1 MFKHFFVSGIFFQ
14 KSITTV
20 TLVIPDVEVSPLG
33 IGRFQQWPSWTRPP
47 RKFQGWKGEHVTT
60 SGKGKWWDFCVEKVY
75 PKTCTY
81 IYIYTCYRLFLL
93 FCFFVGILK
102 LIDIKYQR
110 LLKCNLVHWLDWW
123 ESCWHGTNMA
133 RAVLQSILVSRLQLY
148 ADVFA
153 WQWWMGGASC
163 CMLSAI
169 PALEVYFGWVVWCL
183 NTFHLSD
190 SCWSVDECLGFLC
203 CWTDAFGG

>member
-1 MFKHFFVSGIFFQ
+1 MTFVNTSSTEISRLERGTCHNFRERKVVGFLCG
-14 KSITTV
+14 KS
-20 TLVIPDVEVSPLG
+20 LSQDV
-33 IGRFQQWPSWTRPP
+33 
-47 RKFQGWKGEHVTT
+47 
-60 SGKGKWWDFCVEKVY
+60 
-75 PKTCTY
+75 Y

-93 FCFFVGILK
+93 FCFFLGILK